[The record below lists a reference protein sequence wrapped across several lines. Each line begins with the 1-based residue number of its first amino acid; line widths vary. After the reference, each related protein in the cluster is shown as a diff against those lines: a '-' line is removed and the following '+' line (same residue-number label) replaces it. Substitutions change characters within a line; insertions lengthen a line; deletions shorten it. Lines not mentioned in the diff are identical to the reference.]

1 MNKTR
6 KMVITALFTAFVCVS
21 TMIIKIPTPTNGYVN
36 LGDAMVLVSA
46 YILGPVW
53 GTFAA
58 GVGSMLADLLSGYGF
73 YAPATL
79 IIKAAVA
86 AAAFGLAFVLGK
98 KITVSSVKYIVS
110 GFIAEIIMVGG
121 YLLFESTILGEGAAA
136 LASVPGNIFQAVV
149 GVILSILLMKVK
161 ALKNIQ

>member
-6 KMVITALFTAFVCVS
+6 KLVITALFTAFVCVS

-36 LGDAMVLVSA
+36 LGDAMVLVCA

-58 GVGSMLADLLSGYGF
+58 GVGSMLADILSGYGV

-86 AAAFGLAFVLGK
+86 AAAYGISVVFHKRYIISGVL
-98 KITVSSVKYIVS
+98 
-110 GFIAEIIMVGG
+110 AEIIMVAG
-121 YLLFESTILGEGAAA
+121 YLLFEATILGEGAAA
-136 LASVPGNIFQAVV
+136 FASVAGNVFQAVV
-149 GVILSILLMKVK
+149 GVILSILLMRIKP
-161 ALKNIQ
+161 LKNIQ